1 MRTAGDLFTLKTK
14 GPLKI
19 FIDGAS
25 SGNPGPAGAGI
36 VILDA
41 QNRLVL
47 QEAVPLGKATNNQA
61 EYLALLLAL
70 RHLVAL
76 GNPKAV
82 VYTDSE
88 LLYNQLTGRYRV
100 RADHLRSLH
109 LLARA
114 YLQTLKVPV
123 EWVARERNQ
132 QADRLARKA
141 VQQQRRS

>member
-1 MRTAGDLFTLKTK
+1 VRTAGDLFTLKTK